1 MSKHAHSKTFPVK
14 VNLMFHV
21 HDHACMTVAQQ
32 IESVRTTFNADKYCT
47 DMPIRHKKGRH
58 KKGFKLTISAV
69 T

>member
-32 IESVRTTFNADKYCT
+32 IKSVRTTFNADKYCT
-47 DMPIRHKKGRH
+47 DMPIRM
-58 KKGFKLTISAV
+58 T
-69 T
+69 